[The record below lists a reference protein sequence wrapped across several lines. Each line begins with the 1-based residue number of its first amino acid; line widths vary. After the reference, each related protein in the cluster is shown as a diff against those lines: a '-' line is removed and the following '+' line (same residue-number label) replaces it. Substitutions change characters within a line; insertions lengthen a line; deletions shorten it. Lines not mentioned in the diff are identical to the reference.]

1 MGNVLFL
8 QCIFLQKSLQA
19 SWWRRSIQLKPQG
32 SVHILMHRASKLLP
46 PIVVGWANTYRTV
59 LEGKKKGRWFATLV
73 QQAETSIDSK
83 PIGHQFAYNIRDFLT
98 MSIGKMSCFIEWPP
112 ASNLSQQSAALRF
125 APFAQPGQARRP
137 TDAGPHC
144 PHPRN
149 ALSQNPP
156 NSALQAFLH
165 LHGKNSLHSARR
177 SASLHRSSMKR
188 PAPPPEGAERRI
200 TNQAASWQKAKRPDR
215 STDKAPI
222 KTHLRDY
229 CPA

>member
-112 ASNLSQQSAALRF
+112 ASNLFQQSAALRF
-125 APFAQPGQARRP
+125 APFAQPVGRAGQLTRARTALIPATLYPKTHPTPHCKPSSTSTGRTRFIPPAVPLRSTAAPWNDPLRLQKVQSAVLQIRQHHDKKQSALIGVPTRRP
-137 TDAGPHC
+137 
-144 PHPRN
+144 
-149 ALSQNPP
+149 
-156 NSALQAFLH
+156 
-165 LHGKNSLHSARR
+165 
-177 SASLHRSSMKR
+177 
-188 PAPPPEGAERRI
+188 
-200 TNQAASWQKAKRPDR
+200 
-215 STDKAPI
+215 
-222 KTHLRDY
+222 
-229 CPA
+229 